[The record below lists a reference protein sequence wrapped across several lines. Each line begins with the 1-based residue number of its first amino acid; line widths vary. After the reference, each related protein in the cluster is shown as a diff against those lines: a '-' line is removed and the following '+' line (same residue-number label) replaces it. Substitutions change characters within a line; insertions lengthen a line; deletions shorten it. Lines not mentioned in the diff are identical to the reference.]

1 MKKLLIYTVFLLSV
15 TSLFSQRT
23 GISYQAL
30 IINPS
35 GEELPGV
42 NNSNSPLINT
52 KICLEFTIVDNRNDD
67 EYSETQTVTTDSY
80 GMVNLIIGDG
90 SQVGGYASFWNGVK
104 WDGELKKL
112 KIELDPSGNC
122 SSFKSISYKEITSV
136 PFALFAPPSP
146 VIISQISTIETKIK
160 DTETKVTAVETK
172 VTAAETQITETSTK
186 VTAAEVN
193 IESIFLELGKPI
205 KKFLIV
211 TSNVEKGESCTTGGT
226 KIEIGLDANTD
237 GILNT
242 GEIDSTLTRFVC
254 NGTTPNKVLVTAIDE
269 AAGDNCVTGGLKVQI
284 GEDVDDSGTLGES
297 EINAE
302 LTQYVCNG
310 TVGKNSLVIT
320 TVEEA
325 GENCVDGGVKI
336 EVGIDA
342 NADGVLND
350 SEVNSALT
358 KYICDGL
365 VPDGATTG
373 NTTYWN
379 GTKWVS
385 NSNLLFND
393 GTNVMIGTSTID
405 TNSAFTVASTTKGV
419 MIPRL
424 TKVQRDA
431 IETPSTS
438 LLIFQSDNTPGYYYY
453 DGTVWKYLT
462 NITSGTTNTSSG
474 SSNLTLIYLS
484 SF

>member
-1 MKKLLIYTVFLLSV
+1 M
-15 TSLFSQRT
+15 
-23 GISYQAL
+23 
-30 IINPS
+30 
-35 GEELPGV
+35 
-42 NNSNSPLINT
+42 
-52 KICLEFTIVDNRNDD
+52 
-67 EYSETQTVTTDSY
+67 
-80 GMVNLIIGDG
+80 
-90 SQVGGYASFWNGVK
+90 
-104 WDGELKKL
+104 
-112 KIELDPSGNC
+112 
-122 SSFKSISYKEITSV
+122 
-136 PFALFAPPSP
+136 
-146 VIISQISTIETKIK
+146 
-160 DTETKVTAVETK
+160 
-172 VTAAETQITETSTK
+172 
-186 VTAAEVN
+186 
-193 IESIFLELGKPI
+193 
-205 KKFLIV
+205 
-211 TSNVEKGESCTTGGT
+211 
-226 KIEIGLDANTD
+226 
-237 GILNT
+237 
-242 GEIDSTLTRFVC
+242 
-254 NGTTPNKVLVTAIDE
+254 VTAIDE

-310 TVGKNSLVIT
+310 IVGKNSLVIT